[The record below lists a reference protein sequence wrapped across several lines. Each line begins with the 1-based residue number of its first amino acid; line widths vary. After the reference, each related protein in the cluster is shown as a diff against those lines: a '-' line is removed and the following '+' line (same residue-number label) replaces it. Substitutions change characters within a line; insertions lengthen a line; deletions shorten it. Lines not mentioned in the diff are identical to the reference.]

1 MTTFNTGNR
10 LGSNAPKDLYDNAEN
25 LDNGINGTAKTWT
38 DRLGVVRKSW
48 TGIETDFQQFL
59 ADGSTI
65 EFPTWAAASAA
76 AGAGLIPQNRQVA
89 VVGDEGTHVDP
100 VSGATV
106 QNSGRY
112 VMVPGGLEWRAADVL
127 TQKADRVE
135 LTDAVDEIE
144 RVTSDRPT
152 VEVLQH
158 WTDSGGFVAAKFGS
172 DSLET
177 TEFSFGR
184 DGYQTIGDEVRSN
197 AALSGTLV
205 RDAAGFWIERVG
217 AGFTLGAGGE
227 YRSSS
232 QADYIIRDPFGFW
245 AFSAMSP
252 RAAADSTARDRLL
265 ASGNA
270 EALALSVAV
279 KDAIPADIQ
288 RPVFDY
294 NIVLIYGQ
302 SLAAAY
308 EGWPAKSKVNQEP
321 NLLMLGQ
328 STRPTNRASSSFVP
342 VGTET
347 LQPLRAVVQ
356 STATGSPVMTDA
368 EVAMLTGSA
377 NNDGESV
384 EVGAINFWRQ
394 LYLQDRWLDSDPS
407 RKVVALNCAVGGQS
421 VARLSKGH
429 SLGYYNRL
437 ASAVSKVKA
446 IADAE
451 GKTCGVV
458 AVLYLQGEF
467 DYTQESEGVNDRAVF
482 RAATERLFEDI
493 TNDVAFGIC
502 AQPQKPAFFTYQTG
516 AQYSRDNAELAIGRA
531 QIDMAEKPGVFLAT
545 PNAPYTDKAGHLDA
559 NGYRWMGMQFG
570 KVMHKVLTQGEGWQP
585 VKPIKAVVIGQEAL
599 VHFIVPHPPLQFAA
613 SYRVSQAYDPVSKG
627 FRVTDANGDVLI
639 TGASIAGAAT
649 VSLSLARS
657 TVGAVKVWYA
667 PSTVHQGHGS
677 VRDSDPTVA
686 PFSYEYAAG
695 SGDFPQADIA
705 ELVGKPYPLN
715 NYSVANVLDA
725 IVI

>member
-1 MTTFNTGNR
+1 MTKYNTGNPV
-10 LGSNAPKDLYDNAEN
+10 GSSSPLDLYDNAEN
-25 LDNGINGTAKTWT
+25 LDAGINGPAATWR
-38 DRLGVVRKSW
+38 DRRGQTRKSW
-48 TGIETDFQQFL
+48 AGVESDFVQFL

-65 EFPTWAAASAA
+65 EFPTWVAAASAA
-76 AGAGLIPQNRQVA
+76 GAGQIPMNRQVA
-89 VVGDEGTHVDP
+89 VVGDGGTHEDP
-100 VSGATV
+100 VTGATV
-106 QNSGRY
+106 SNSGRY
-112 VMVPGGLEWRAADVL
+112 VMVAVGLEWRAADVL
-127 TQKADRVE
+127 TQKADRIE
-135 LTDAVDEIE
+135 LTSAVDEIE
-144 RVTSDRPT
+144 RVTSDRAT
-152 VEVLQH
+152 VEVLQQ
-158 WTDSGGFVAAKFGS
+158 WADSGGFVAAQFGS
-172 DSLET
+172 DALET
-177 TEFSFGR
+177 TDFRFGR
-184 DGYQTIGDEVRSN
+184 DGYKTIGDEVRSD
-197 AALSGTLV
+197 ATLRGTLV

-217 AGFTLGAGGE
+217 AGFALGAGGE
-227 YRSSS
+227 YRSSP

-252 RAAADSTARDRLL
+252 RAATDATARDRLL

-270 EALALSVAV
+270 EALALSMAV
-279 KDAIPADIQ
+279 KDAIPTDIQ

-308 EGWPAKSKVNQEP
+308 EGWPAKSKENQEP

-328 STRPTNRASSSFVP
+328 STRPSNRASSSFVP
-342 VGTET
+342 VGAAT

-356 STATGSPVMTDA
+356 STAAGSPVMTDA
-368 EVAMLTGSA
+368 EVAMLTGAA

-384 EVGAINFWRQ
+384 EVGAINFWRK
-394 LYLQDRWLDSDPS
+394 LYLQDRWIDSDPS

-429 SLGYYNRL
+429 ALGYYNRL
-437 ASAVSKVKA
+437 GSAVSKVKA

-451 GKTCGVV
+451 GKTCGVI

-482 RAATERLFEDI
+482 QAATEKLFEDI
-493 TNDVAFGIC
+493 NTDVAFGIC
-502 AQPQKPAFFTYQTG
+502 QQRLKPAFFTYQTG
-516 AQYSRDNAELAIGRA
+516 AQYSRDSAELAIGRA
-531 QIDMAEKPGVFLAT
+531 QIDMAEKPGVFMAT

-585 VKPIKAVVIGQEAL
+585 VKPIKAIVIGQEAL

-627 FRVTDANGDVLI
+627 FRVTDSNGDVQI

-686 PFSYEYAAG
+686 PFKYEYAAG

-725 IVI
+725 TVI